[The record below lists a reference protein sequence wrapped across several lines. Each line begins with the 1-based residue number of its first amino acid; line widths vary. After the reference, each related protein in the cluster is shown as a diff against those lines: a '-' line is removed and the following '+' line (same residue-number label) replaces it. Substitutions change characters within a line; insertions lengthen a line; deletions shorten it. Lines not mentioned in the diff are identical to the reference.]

1 MTEPTE
7 PTGTPRALRISF
19 EFEVPRGLKR
29 NIHGAKIQKA
39 LDTISD
45 RVIGLAEGLFPW
57 AAKVTVRKQWVY
69 NWTDDTD
76 TYELPANADNT
87 PE

>member
-1 MTEPTE
+1 MTE

-19 EFEVPRGLKR
+19 EFEVPQGLKK

-57 AAKVTVRKQWVY
+57 ASKVTVRKQWVY
-69 NWTDDTD
+69 NWTDQTE
-76 TYELPANADNT
+76 THELPASDANT